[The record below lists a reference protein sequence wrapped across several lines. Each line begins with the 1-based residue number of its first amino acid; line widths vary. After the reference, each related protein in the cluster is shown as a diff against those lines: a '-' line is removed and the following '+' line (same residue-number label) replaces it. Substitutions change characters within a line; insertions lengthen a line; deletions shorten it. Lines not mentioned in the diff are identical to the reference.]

1 MAQKRIRAVF
11 MRGGTSKAVVF
22 QRCDLP
28 SDPAAWDD
36 IFLAVMGSPDPN
48 GRQLDGMGGGISSLS
63 KVCVVGPPS
72 RPDADIDYTFAQ
84 VSVKDASVDYSGNCG
99 NMSSAM
105 GPFAAE
111 EGLCAAPRDGAA
123 AVRIHNT
130 NTNKI
135 ITSRF
140 TMTNGEA
147 ETDGDLAI
155 DGIAG
160 TAATVRLEFN
170 DPGGTKT
177 GRLLPTGRARDRLD
191 VPGIG
196 SIEATMVD
204 AANPC
209 VFIDAAALGKTGTE
223 SPDALEADSACLAA
237 LEAIRQSASVAMGL
251 APDLATAARI
261 PSVPKVA
268 MLSAPKAATTLS
280 GRTLAA
286 NEMSILVRMISVG
299 QPHRAVPIT
308 GATCLAIATRIEGS
322 IPNALAAGRD
332 GPIVIAHPSGVV
344 MVDARVDHAHDAA
357 KAHAVFGAVYRT
369 MRKLF
374 EGYVYYRPRAARSQV
389 KIEAQLAAAVAAE

>member
-1 MAQKRIRAVF
+1 MVARRDVF
-11 MRGGTSKAVVF
+11 NYVVL
-22 QRCDLP
+22 QMYP
-28 SDPAAWDD
+28 
-36 IFLAVMGSPDPN
+36 
-48 GRQLDGMGGGISSLS
+48 
-63 KVCVVGPPS
+63 
-72 RPDADIDYTFAQ
+72 
-84 VSVKDASVDYSGNCG
+84 
-99 NMSSAM
+99 
-105 GPFAAE
+105 
-111 EGLCAAPRDGAA
+111 
-123 AVRIHNT
+123 
-130 NTNKI
+130 
-135 ITSRF
+135 
-140 TMTNGEA
+140 
-147 ETDGDLAI
+147 LAI
-155 DGIAG
+155 KPTRSRRGSNFRQKPYGA
-160 TAATVRLEFN
+160 
-170 DPGGTKT
+170 KT
-177 GRLLPTGRARDRLD
+177 HQSRVHARRNIRGVSALR
-191 VPGIG
+191 
-196 SIEATMVD
+196 SA
-204 AANPC
+204 
-209 VFIDAAALGKTGTE
+209 FIDAAALGKTGTE

-237 LEAIRQSASVAMGL
+237 LEAIRQSASVVMGL
-251 APDLATAARI
+251 APDLTTAARI